1 MRARQCGLRG
11 LTPLID
17 TLTLCAACLKD
28 LQRFLRQDDRNG
40 RPAFFKLA
48 QLHVARTD
56 LVPIV
61 MAYAHNVD
69 LVYNARAPYRGVRH
83 TGRLDG

>member
-1 MRARQCGLRG
+1 M
-11 LTPLID
+11 LTA
-17 TLTLCAACLKD
+17 LTLLAACLKD
-28 LQRFLRQDDRNG
+28 LQRFLRQDDRDR

-61 MAYAHNVD
+61 TANAHDTD
-69 LVYNARAPYRGVRH
+69 LVYNARERASW
-83 TGRLDG
+83 

>member
-1 MRARQCGLRG
+1 M
-11 LTPLID
+11 
-17 TLTLCAACLKD
+17 CLKD
-28 LQRFLRQDDRNG
+28 LQRFLRQDDRDG

-61 MAYAHNVD
+61 TAYAHNTD
-69 LVYNARAPYRGVRH
+69 LVYNARAPTLAFRQSTRPHLVA
-83 TGRLDG
+83 

>member
-1 MRARQCGLRG
+1 V
-11 LTPLID
+11 
-17 TLTLCAACLKD
+17 CLKD
-28 LQRFLRQDDRNG
+28 LQRFLRQDDRRG

-61 MAYAHNVD
+61 TAYAHDVD
-69 LVYNARAPYRGVRH
+69 LVYNARAYTMMFAACHSVDH
-83 TGRLDG
+83 LYEV